1 MNLILVHLKDPLVK
15 RLVNFF
21 LGAACRNVEMAKAL
35 KVATWKVLHKEY
47 NTVLG
52 SYILKE
58 LVCTSGKIVNGGNEP
73 DSSLLGCISK
83 LHDG

>member
-1 MNLILVHLKDPLVK
+1 
-15 RLVNFF
+15 
-21 LGAACRNVEMAKAL
+21 MAKAL
-35 KVATWKVLHKEY
+35 KVATWKVLHKVY

-52 SYILKE
+52 SYISKE
-58 LVCTSGKIVNGGNEP
+58 LVWSSSKIVNGGNEL